1 MSSSKFNG
9 MKFYTEER
17 AKEIADDLENAV
29 TIPVNVDLG
38 AQHRV
43 YDLSQVMEI
52 LEKSE
57 RYAVQSCGC
66 KDRHG
71 NCDSPREVCLS
82 INYYADEVLK
92 TGEYGS
98 REIGFDDALEVLRI
112 SHEAGLVHMAYTMKG
127 EDVPFLICSCCP
139 CCCHTLGSLVR
150 NGLHTEILTSKYI
163 AQDDTGLCNDCG
175 DCVERCAFQARK
187 MVDGSLAFDNSKCFG
202 CGLCVS
208 KCPTEA
214 ITLTPRSTA

>member
-1 MSSSKFNG
+1 MSTSKFKD
-9 MKFYTEER
+9 MKFYTDER
-17 AKEIADDLENAV
+17 AKEIKDDLENAV
-29 TIPVNVDLG
+29 TIPVNIDLG
-38 AQHRV
+38 ARHNV
-43 YDLSQVMEI
+43 YDLSEIKEI

-66 KDRHG
+66 KDNHG

-82 INYYADEVLK
+82 INFYADEVLEK
-92 TGEYGS
+92 GEWGS
-98 REIGFDDALEVLRI
+98 REINMEEALEVLRI

-127 EDVPFLICSCCP
+127 DDTPFLICSCCP

-150 NGLHTEILTSKYI
+150 NGIHTEILTSKYI

-175 DCVERCAFQARK
+175 DCVERCAFQARN
-187 MVDGSLAFDNSKCFG
+187 MVDGSLAYDKSKCFG

-208 KCPTEA
+208 KCPTAA